1 MYLSDA
7 FIPPMNYS
15 CKVEDVLFRNVAR
28 NCEIAGNVFSFE
40 TDIFVILDEKKS
52 RKYVVHFVVK
62 DNTAK
67 DIKLYDDRGGTF
79 ALLSDNCLFYKDFE
93 YVVMEY
99 VDEIGVI
106 VENAKYY
113 ITNF

>member
-1 MYLSDA
+1 MRMVDA
-7 FIPPMNYS
+7 FVPPMNYN

-28 NCEIAGNVFSFE
+28 NCEIVGNVFSFE

-52 RKYVVHFVVK
+52 RKYAVHFVVK
-62 DNTAK
+62 DNAVK
-67 DIKLYDDRGGTF
+67 NIKLYNNRGRVL
-79 ALLSDNCLFYKDFE
+79 ALLSDTGLFYEDLE

-99 VDEIGVI
+99 IDEVGVI
-106 VENAKYY
+106 AENNEYF